1 LLVFHYLDELL
12 LLLLCNGYFFG
23 INFSWGH
30 KQICLLAPTHGQHG
44 KKKKRIWS
52 HYGTQQSLSVCVS
65 FPTDGIG
72 RRFIPYWPQPNL
84 SVSSLSVSHTHHGKK
99 IWSL

>member
-44 KKKKRIWS
+44 KKKKRI
-52 HYGTQQSLSVCVS
+52 
-65 FPTDGIG
+65 
-72 RRFIPYWPQPNL
+72 
-84 SVSSLSVSHTHHGKK
+84 
-99 IWSL
+99 